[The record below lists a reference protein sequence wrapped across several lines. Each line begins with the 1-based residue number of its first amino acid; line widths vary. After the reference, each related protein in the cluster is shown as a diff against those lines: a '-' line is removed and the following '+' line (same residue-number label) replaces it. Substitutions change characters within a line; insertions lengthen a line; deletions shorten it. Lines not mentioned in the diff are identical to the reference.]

1 MENIAI
7 LKVLADDTRMR
18 LVRLLLTHNFCVRA
32 LARKLKISEAAVS
45 QHLRV
50 LREAGL
56 LTGEKKGYFMHYG
69 VNREMLHN
77 LARELDALAELECSL
92 CSPAHGG
99 CCEAESSKCHTH
111 KNVPCYCGDGE
122 DD

>member
-1 MENIAI
+1 MEHMSI
-7 LKVLADDTRMR
+7 LKLLADETRLK

-45 QHLRV
+45 QHLKV

-56 LTGEKKGYFMHYG
+56 LVGEKKGYFMHYG
-69 VNREMLHN
+69 VNREMLHS
-77 LARELDALAELECSL
+77 LAMELDVLAALECRP

-99 CCEAESSKCHTH
+99 CCESESAKCHTH
-111 KNVPCYCGDGE
+111 RNVPCHCGDG
-122 DD
+122 DDD

>member
-1 MENIAI
+1 MESLQI
-7 LKVLADDTRMR
+7 LKVLADETRLK

-45 QHLRV
+45 QHLKV

-56 LTGEKKGYFMHYG
+56 LVGEKKGYFMHYG
-69 VNREMLHN
+69 VNRDVLHS
-77 LARELDALAELECSL
+77 LARELDALAELECRP
-92 CSPAHGG
+92 CSPTHGG
-99 CCEAESSKCHTH
+99 CGESESAKCYNQKGSTCH
-111 KNVPCYCGDGE
+111 CGDGE